1 MNPDEITDAVKEL
14 VDEGKIKSFGVSN
27 FNETQYDLLKHS
39 LNHDKLHISINQ
51 LEVSPYHTDILNNG
65 VMDKMYENQ
74 VKVMAWS
81 PFAGGKLFDQS
92 DDKASRV
99 RAIIDPLSQK
109 YEVDDTAIMI
119 AWLNKHPN
127 DIMPVLGTRKIER
140 IDAALPGLS
149 INLTDQE
156 WFDIYTAAMGHDIL

>member
-1 MNPDEITDAVKEL
+1 
-14 VDEGKIKSFGVSN
+14 
-27 FNETQYDLLKHS
+27 
-39 LNHDKLHISINQ
+39 
-51 LEVSPYHTDILNNG
+51 
-65 VMDKMYENQ
+65 
-74 VKVMAWS
+74 
-81 PFAGGKLFDQS
+81 
-92 DDKASRV
+92 
-99 RAIIDPLSQK
+99 
-109 YEVDDTAIMI
+109 MI